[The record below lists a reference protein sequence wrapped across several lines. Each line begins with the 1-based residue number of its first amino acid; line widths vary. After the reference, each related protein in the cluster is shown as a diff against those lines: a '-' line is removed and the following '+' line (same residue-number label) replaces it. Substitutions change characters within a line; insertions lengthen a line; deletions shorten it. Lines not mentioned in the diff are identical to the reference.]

1 MKETLH
7 YVSFLKIQNNIIHKD
22 QSKSKPNVRFLLFYK
37 IIKREKYHKRWN
49 TDEMVYIIV
58 DNNIL

>member
-22 QSKSKPNVRFLLFYK
+22 QSKSKPNVRFLILLYS
-37 IIKREKYHKRWN
+37 IKSSNGKN
-49 TDEMVYIIV
+49 TTKGG
-58 DNNIL
+58 ILMKWCI